1 MKLYEAMFLV
11 DSSKAA
17 ADWAGI
23 EGAIKHIMERVE
35 GEIVSMRKWDE
46 RRLAYEIKGCS
57 RGTYIL
63 CYFKVDGE
71 RIHDIERDV
80 QLSEQF
86 MRVLILSAEGREA
99 DADKDTPVTKAEREI
114 QESRAAAEA
123 ATAAKIAE
131 AAEAAVA
138 EAGDVSDSDAGE
150 EAAAEVDAEVT
161 VEVSESSEAPQ
172 ASESVDEAEGTKAD
186 AGESEV
192 SEAGEGEEAEVEPVS
207 AEVEPEQGDEE
218 IKQPSG
224 DEEASP

>member
-1 MKLYEAMFLV
+1 VKLYEAMFLV

-17 ADWAGI
+17 ADWTGI
-23 EGAIKHIMERVE
+23 EDAVKHIMERVE

-71 RIHDIERDV
+71 RIRDIERDV

-99 DADKDTPVTKAEREI
+99 DADKETPSTKAEREI
-114 QESRAAAEA
+114 QESRATAEA
-123 ATAAKIAE
+123 ATAATAATAAAAAKAE
-131 AAEAAVA
+131 AAE
-138 EAGDVSDSDAGE
+138 AGE
-150 EAAAEVDAEVT
+150 EAAAEVGAEAT
-161 VEVSESSEAPQ
+161 VEVSELSEAPE
-172 ASESVDEAEGTKAD
+172 ASESVDEAEGTKVE
-186 AGESEV
+186 AGESEA
-192 SEAGEGEEAEVEPVS
+192 SEAGDGEEAEAEPVA

-218 IKQPSG
+218 TKQPSG
-224 DEEASP
+224 DEEVSP